1 MIVKRDIFI
10 FLDFVLQQELLTAN
24 SFQIVLRKPLE
35 GGVRLR
41 HKGGSAD
48 SYSAATLA
56 GYLEIFVLHLTRKI
70 SNRQNILVRFIRQAN
85 HEVQLHAAPAGFKG
99 RTDSVHEVLLCNA
112 LVDNIAHLL
121 AACLRCEGQTALAH
135 SLHLLG
141 DSYAEAVDTQRGQRN
156 AHAVVLKLA
165 NHIMYERCQAGIIGA
180 GKRNQADFVIA
191 GIVDQLT
198 RQIHEHLRLALA
210 YRTINHACMTEAA
223 ATAAA
228 TENLQHNAV
237 MHNFAKGHNRRSR
250 EINAVHILNNA
261 LFNYCRNILTQ
272 RLNGLEGSVLIIFS
286 CIEGGHINTLD
297 FSNTLQELLAS
308 ARLALALPC
317 LIAAHNLDENL
328 LALADNSKVEEVCQR
343 LRIINAGTADDN
355 EGVVIFTLC
364 LQQRYAA
371 QVEHI

>member
-1 MIVKRDIFI
+1 
-10 FLDFVLQQELLTAN
+10 
-24 SFQIVLRKPLE
+24 
-35 GGVRLR
+35 
-41 HKGGSAD
+41 
-48 SYSAATLA
+48 
-56 GYLEIFVLHLTRKI
+56 
-70 SNRQNILVRFIRQAN
+70 
-85 HEVQLHAAPAGFKG
+85 
-99 RTDSVHEVLLCNA
+99 
-112 LVDNIAHLL
+112 
-121 AACLRCEGQTALAH
+121 
-135 SLHLLG
+135 
-141 DSYAEAVDTQRGQRN
+141 
-156 AHAVVLKLA
+156 
-165 NHIMYERCQAGIIGA
+165 MYERCQAGIIGA
-180 GKRNQADFVIA
+180 GKRNQTYFVIA

-237 MHNFAKGHNRRSR
+237 MHNFAKGHNRSSR
-250 EINAVHILNNA
+250 EINAVHILDNA

-272 RLNGLEGSVLIIFS
+272 RLDGLEGSVLIIFS
-286 CIEGGHINTLD
+286 CIEGRHINTLD
-297 FSNTLQELLAS
+297 FSHALQKLLTS

-355 EGVVIFTLC
+355 EGIVIGTLC
-364 LQQRYAA
+364 LQQRHTA